1 MTPEDSIKEL
11 FYEYGFREIN
21 NHGDHFIYH
30 NDTYG
35 LKAMR
40 IRRKDYM
47 KNVLRNTLHP
57 VVLVSKLE
65 NKDILE
71 FCKKKN
77 IDNSV
82 LEAIK
87 AILNNAQK
95 DIRHWFS
102 EADKTSFVIRTESDA
117 IKFIFSLY
125 CKKSNKDKFS
135 QKQEFSAIFLSEQT
149 KQTKDKSQNF

>member
-30 NDTYG
+30 NDTYS

-40 IRRKDYM
+40 IKRKDYV
-47 KNVLRNTLHP
+47 KSTLRDILHP
-57 VVLVSKLE
+57 IVLVSKLE
-65 NKDILE
+65 NKDILA

-77 IDNSV
+77 IDSSV
-82 LEAIK
+82 VEKIK
-87 AILNNAQK
+87 SIINNAQK

-102 EADKTSFVIRTESDA
+102 DTDRKTFGIGTESDA

-125 CKKSNKDKFS
+125 CKKPNKDKFS

-149 KQTKDKSQNF
+149 KQTKDKNQNF